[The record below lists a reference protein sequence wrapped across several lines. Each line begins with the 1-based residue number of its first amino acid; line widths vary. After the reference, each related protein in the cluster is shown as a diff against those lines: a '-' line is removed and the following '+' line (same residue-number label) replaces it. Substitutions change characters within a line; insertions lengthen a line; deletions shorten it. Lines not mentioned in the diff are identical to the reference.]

1 VLDIFSIKESIM
13 SLQPLRDFIV
23 VSVPK
28 VAEEKVGLLYKPA
41 TVEQKIVTGTIVAAG
56 SGYLTD
62 GGTIVPLEVKAGDTI
77 LFSKSMS
84 VEVSHNGET
93 MFLLRE
99 EHVLSVVR

>member
-1 VLDIFSIKESIM
+1 M

-23 VSVPK
+23 VSIPK
-28 VAEEKVGLLYKPA
+28 VAEEKVGLIYKPA
-41 TVEQKIVTGTIVAAG
+41 TVEQKVVTGTIVAAG

-62 GGTIVPLEVKAGDTI
+62 SGTVVPLEVKAGDTI
-77 LFSKSMS
+77 LFNKQMS

-93 MFLLRE
+93 MYLMRE

>member
-1 VLDIFSIKESIM
+1 M

-28 VAEEKVGLLYKPA
+28 VGEEKIGLLYKPA
-41 TVEQKIVTGTIVAAG
+41 TVEQKVVTGTVLAAG

-62 GGTIVPLEVKAGDTI
+62 SGTVVPLEVKAGDAVI
-77 LFSKSMS
+77 FNKQLS

-93 MFLLRE
+93 VFLLRE
-99 EHVLSVVR
+99 EHILSIVV